1 MRLLAMLILLC
12 CLIEG
17 ALFISDLNRTGANSL
32 RQVAYAYGGFWPGL
46 LADWEPGY
54 PLQPYLMFLTHSFLH
69 AGWLHL
75 LVNMITLWSLGRAVI
90 ERVNIPG
97 FAMLYGLSILGGA
110 LGYAILASGMQPMV
124 GASGALFGLAG
135 GLLAWS
141 YVDRLT
147 ARLSLWPVVRAIGL
161 LIALN
166 LLLWWAMSGRLA
178 WQAHLG
184 GFVGG
189 WIAALLIDP
198 RPGDPKDALI

>member
-46 LADWEPGY
+46 LADWEPRY